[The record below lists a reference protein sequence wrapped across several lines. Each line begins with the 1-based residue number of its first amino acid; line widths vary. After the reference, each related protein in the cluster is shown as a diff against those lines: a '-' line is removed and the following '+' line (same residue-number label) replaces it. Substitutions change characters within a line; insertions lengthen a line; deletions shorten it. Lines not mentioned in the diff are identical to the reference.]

1 MAVYESLQLHITADK
16 FLIAPQNAG
25 VSELLVID
33 RISHEISL
41 EAPQS
46 ALPGTDTFKQQIYG
60 IFGVVRL
67 TAGPYLI
74 VITNREKVGDVGGQ
88 TIWRVTDT
96 ALYSYQKTMLHLTEK
111 QIMDNRT
118 YLSMIELALKTE
130 SYYFS
135 TTYDITHSLQRLQNT
150 SPDFLSMPLHERAD
164 ARFLWNGHL
173 MKELTQQPEL
183 GRYCLP
189 ILLGFITV
197 KSCNINNKPFDY
209 ILISRR
215 CIYRAGTRFYVRGI
229 DTEGQVANYVE
240 TEQIVQY
247 DGQKCSLVQ
256 TRGSIPVFWKQR
268 PNLKYKP
275 KIAIDTANHHEV
287 FKRHIEDQV
296 FYYGEQV
303 AVNLINSS
311 GSEGQL
317 ERALS
322 QSITRLQHQRLRYEY
337 FDFHHECRKMRW
349 DRLAILIDRLSE
361 DINRFGYYMVGN
373 DGVASAYQKGVF
385 RTNCIDCLD
394 RTNVVQGMI
403 AKVVLQQQLGRL
415 GIIEMGQKIDDFTT
429 FKRMYNN
436 IWADNADC
444 ISKQYAGTGALKTDF
459 TRLGKRTTMGLLMD
473 GWNSL
478 IRYFKNN
485 FSDGFRQDSIDLIL
499 GNYVVEDNEGV
510 VHPTPLQK
518 QRDWKFYAIP
528 VIFVIALA
536 MCTISILMPDEDMTE
551 QFVYVLFWGSAS
563 IISMAT
569 MYIYGAAFI
578 DNPKLV
584 HTR

>member
-1 MAVYESLQLHITADK
+1 M
-16 FLIAPQNAG
+16 
-25 VSELLVID
+25 
-33 RISHEISL
+33 
-41 EAPQS
+41 
-46 ALPGTDTFKQQIYG
+46 
-60 IFGVVRL
+60 
-67 TAGPYLI
+67 
-74 VITNREKVGDVGGQ
+74 
-88 TIWRVTDT
+88 
-96 ALYSYQKTMLHLTEK
+96 YSYQKTMLHLTEK

-135 TTYDITHSLQRLQNT
+135 ATYDITHSLQRLQNT
-150 SPDFLSMPLHERAD
+150 SPEFLSMPLHERAD

-197 KSCNINNKPFDY
+197 KSCNINNKAFDY

-247 DGQKCSLVQ
+247 NGQKCSLVQ
-256 TRGSIPVFWKQR
+256 TRGSIPIFWKQR

-275 KIAIDTANHHEV
+275 KISIDTSSHHEV
-287 FKRHIEDQV
+287 FQRHIEDQV
-296 FYYGEQV
+296 YHYGEQV
-303 AVNLINSS
+303 AVNLVNST

-317 ERALS
+317 EKALS
-322 QSITRLQHQRLRYEY
+322 QSITKLQHQRLRYEY

-349 DRLAILIDRLSE
+349 DRLTILIDRLSE

-373 DGVASAYQKGVF
+373 DGVASMYQKGVF

-394 RTNVVQGMI
+394 RTNVVQGLI

-415 GIIEMGQKIDDFTT
+415 GIIETGQKIDDITT
-429 FKRMYNN
+429 FKKMYNN

-459 TRLGKRTTMGLLMD
+459 TRLGKRTTMGLMMD

-499 GNYVVEDNEGV
+499 GNYIVEENEGV
-510 VHPTPLQK
+510 IHPTPLQK

-528 VIFVIALA
+528 VILVIAMA
-536 MCTISILMPDEDMTE
+536 MCFISILMPDEDMTE

-569 MYIYGAAFI
+569 IYIYGAAFI